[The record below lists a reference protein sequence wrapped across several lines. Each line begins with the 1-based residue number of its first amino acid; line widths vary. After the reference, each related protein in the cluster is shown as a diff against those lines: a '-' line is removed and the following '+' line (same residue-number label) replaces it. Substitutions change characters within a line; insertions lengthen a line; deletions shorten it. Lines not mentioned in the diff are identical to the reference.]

1 MKEQDEQIED
11 YIKTSLKRRDDF
23 ILIESFKYD
32 NEELVELQRFDKR
45 GNLLEHKTRVQL
57 EKEWEEWEEEETV
70 DDQDVVSF
78 DENGR
83 VVRHD
88 FYEDGLWNGAV
99 THEFDNEGNHVAMVW
114 LDDAGHITSRH
125 TYLCRNNRL
134 LIHKCYDGNGRLCW
148 TTRYVYNQ
156 DGCCLEQNTYNGKFL
171 FYKVIFAYDENQRKT
186 STQQFVHKDYKWD
199 MDASWYT
206 SYTLSLY
213 TE

>member
-1 MKEQDEQIED
+1 MMDDNMKWI
-11 YIKTSLKRRDDF
+11 DDF

-32 NEELVELQRFDKR
+32 NEELIELQRFDKR
-45 GNLLEHKTRVQL
+45 GTLLEHKTRVQL
-57 EKEWEEWEEEETV
+57 EKEWEELETEKDDEKEETV
-70 DDQDVVSF
+70 GDQDVVSF

-83 VVRHD
+83 VVKRE

-99 THEFDNEGNHVAMVW
+99 THEFDKEGNHVAMVW
-114 LDDAGHITSRH
+114 LDAAGHITSRY
-125 TYLCRNNRL
+125 TDLCRNNRL

-186 STQQFVHKDYKWD
+186 SVQQFVHKDYKWNIC
-199 MDASWYT
+199 ASWYT
-206 SYTLSLY
+206 PYTLSLY